1 MKLLF
6 FILLF
11 FFCLAEDTLSSYEAF
26 DSILKEYV
34 DSDGNVNYKGIL
46 ENPYNFNQYFEF
58 IEKISP
64 NSHPKYF
71 KTNNE
76 KMAYWINTYNAL
88 IIKLMIENPGKDIL
102 NISMGHAIWLTK
114 FRVGDEKIS
123 LYKIE
128 HQILKKM
135 NDPRIHFAINCGSKS
150 CPPLGRRIF
159 LPETLDAQL
168 EERTISFINNNS
180 NVYIDYDSNTI
191 FLNKIFK
198 WYKKD
203 FKNVKKYL
211 LKYLDTPIN
220 YSDIKKFKIKYYD
233 YDWSSNDLRNQ

>member
-114 FRVGDEKIS
+114 FRVGDENIS

-159 LPETLDAQL
+159 LPETLDTQL
-168 EERTISFINNNS
+168 EERAINFINNNS

-233 YDWSSNDLRNQ
+233 YDWSSNDWHNQ